1 MPQDVGYGI
10 PESYN
15 YINMYNSGFSPSS
28 VHVKNTALHHFFRRY
43 LLQKAIS
50 VFKWNLPETWN
61 PFYFKYILFC
71 WGFIGV
77 VETDKFG
84 VICQA
89 GAPYGYDIYYQPTNL
104 IITNPLLKGSLQPRI
119 GETCSIIKLTPDWG
133 GIMDLVNHY
142 ANKMALADETVDV
155 NMLNSHLSYIFPAD
169 KQPVAES
176 FKKMFDRV
184 SSGEPAVVIDKA
196 LFREDGSASWE
207 PFTQNIGQNYISD
220 RVLSDIRRI
229 EAEFDSKVGIRNAAN
244 TEKKERLIAAEVE
257 SNDTTTSILSDL
269 WLENLQLGVK
279 QTNEMFGLSISV
291 EKRYADQQEGG
302 EENGN
307 RSEDEYPRIAKLG

>member
-1 MPQDVGYGI
+1 
-10 PESYN
+10 
-15 YINMYNSGFSPSS
+15 
-28 VHVKNTALHHFFRRY
+28 
-43 LLQKAIS
+43 
-50 VFKWNLPETWN
+50 
-61 PFYFKYILFC
+61 
-71 WGFIGV
+71 
-77 VETDKFG
+77 
-84 VICQA
+84 
-89 GAPYGYDIYYQPTNL
+89 
-104 IITNPLLKGSLQPRI
+104 
-119 GETCSIIKLTPDWG
+119 
-133 GIMDLVNHY
+133 MDLVNHY

-184 SSGEPAVVIDKA
+184 SSGEPAVVIDKS

-229 EAEFDSKVGIRNAAN
+229 EAEFDSKVGIPNAAN
-244 TEKKERLIAAEVE
+244 AEKKERLIAAEVE

-279 QTNEMFGLSISV
+279 QTNDMFGLSISV
-291 EKRYADQQEGG
+291 EKRYADQEGG
-302 EENGN
+302 EEDGDG
-307 RSEDEYPRIAKLG
+307 SEDERTRLVKLG